1 MAASK
6 KSISQQA
13 RIKTKTLKRDNS
25 RKPLDLQE
33 LKTEINSNTI
43 IQKNKANF
51 IPSTV
56 IDQESTFQS
65 VNPKQSFRR
74 MKMSS
79 RLTNKS
85 QLHVGKN
92 ASFSE
97 ITGGRDRSASPKKLI
112 NTKNDKESTSRLENH
127 RVDTEVKKDQKQS
140 SRNHEKFAKL
150 EALSKDDYRHLR
162 GNTSRM
168 S

>member
-1 MAASK
+1 MTQSK

-43 IQKNKANF
+43 IHKNKANF

-92 ASFSE
+92 ASLSE
-97 ITGGRDRSASPKKLI
+97 ITGGRDRSASP
-112 NTKNDKESTSRLENH
+112 
-127 RVDTEVKKDQKQS
+127 
-140 SRNHEKFAKL
+140 
-150 EALSKDDYRHLR
+150 
-162 GNTSRM
+162 
-168 S
+168 

>member
-1 MAASK
+1 MTQSK

-43 IQKNKANF
+43 IHKNKANF

-79 RLTNKS
+79 RLANKS
-85 QLHVGKN
+85 QLHMGKN

-97 ITGGRDRSASPKKLI
+97 NTGGRDRSASPKKL
-112 NTKNDKESTSRLENH
+112 KNSKHDKESQSR
-127 RVDTEVKKDQKQS
+127 
-140 SRNHEKFAKL
+140 
-150 EALSKDDYRHLR
+150 
-162 GNTSRM
+162 
-168 S
+168 

>member
-1 MAASK
+1 MDKKTTERNYENNSSTNMTASK

-43 IQKNKANF
+43 IHKNKANF
-51 IPSTV
+51 IPSTI
-56 IDQESTFQS
+56 IDQESTFHS
-65 VNPKQSFRR
+65 VNPKQSFRKMKMSQ

-79 RLTNKS
+79 RLANRS

-97 ITGGRDRSASPKKLI
+97 ITGGRDRSASPKKL
-112 NTKNDKESTSRLENH
+112 NNAKNDKGSSSRLENQ
-127 RVDTEVKKDQKQS
+127 RVDTEVKKD
-140 SRNHEKFAKL
+140 
-150 EALSKDDYRHLR
+150 
-162 GNTSRM
+162 
-168 S
+168 